1 MTTLDYDFE
10 QLQEITQLEAEYGFP
25 GFIVAGVDPEIA
37 AKLTSGQRKY
47 ALDWLYIAR
56 QRFDEELEGQ
66 LGRQP
71 TVEELA
77 SRLELSIASW

>member
-1 MTTLDYDFE
+1 MTIPSYDFE
-10 QLQEITQLEAEYGFP
+10 QLQEITQMEAEYGFS

-37 AKLTSGQRKY
+37 ATLTTVQRKY
-47 ALDWLYIAR
+47 ALDWLFIAR